1 MALQLVFQHTL
12 AKSNVLLLMG
22 EQWENYS
29 CAHSMGKHVD
39 VCQRSDVL
47 MDNCLS
53 SLDQVGS
60 RNGRVS
66 GLHPSGNQKYRISIA
81 LDLC

>member
-1 MALQLVFQHTL
+1 
-12 AKSNVLLLMG
+12 MG

-47 MDNCLS
+47 MDNHLS

-60 RNGRVS
+60 RNGRDS
-66 GLHPSGNQKYRISIA
+66 GICHQVTRSTAPLFLTIVI
-81 LDLC
+81 